1 MVITMTTIE
10 VTLQEDMCLIEAT
23 QTQEHI
29 ELNEIQIMATVIII
43 EVLRQ
48 EVTHQAILPKIE

>member
-1 MVITMTTIE
+1 MTTIG

-48 EVTHQAILPKIE
+48 EVTHRAILPKIE

>member
-1 MVITMTTIE
+1 MTTIE

-29 ELNEIQIMATVIII
+29 ELNEIQIMATVII
-43 EVLRQ
+43 EVLHQ
-48 EVTHQAILPKIE
+48 EVTHRAILPKIE